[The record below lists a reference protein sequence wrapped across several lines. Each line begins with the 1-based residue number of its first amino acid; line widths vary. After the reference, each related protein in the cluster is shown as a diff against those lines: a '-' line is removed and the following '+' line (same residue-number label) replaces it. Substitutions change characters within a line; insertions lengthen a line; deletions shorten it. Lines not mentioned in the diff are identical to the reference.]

1 MPVISAILIPWDMVA
16 EHGLAS
22 IFLYVSRDIS
32 ILSAICACV
41 NPAIWRACFTEYLI
55 VSPPFCHHYSLLN
68 VDCQELF
75 VDFFHFHVAIFLLS
89 VYTSVKSAEVKPMSI
104 GENIKKLRESHG
116 LTQSQLG
123 DIAGVSDK
131 AVSTWESGL
140 REPRM
145 GAVEKIAQHFGL
157 SKSDLLFGNDDNFHR
172 LSGGWGSSSYL
183 VDALLENPPSSNV
196 VAPLID
202 YYSKKAPSL
211 SDEAMKIAKDYS
223 DLDSWGK
230 SAVRE
235 VLNIEKQRCEDEDRF
250 INDTQFNNFEPK
262 VINRYLEPSAAGIA
276 APVEGK
282 DFEPYELGPDDPQGA
297 AYAIRVQGDSM
308 EPDFPDGSTV
318 FVNHDAIVNGDI
330 GVFCVDGGTVIKQY
344 YRDPFG
350 MTYLFSLNRKRAD
363 ADVPIYPSSSQTL
376 VCQGRVITR
385 HRYPIPPLA
394 R

>member
-1 MPVISAILIPWDMVA
+1 MWNDELKLMKKRSGLTTYEIAEQSGIPEPTLEKLFAGATKEPKLETMRQLV
-16 EHGLAS
+16 H
-22 IFLYVSRDIS
+22 FLG
-32 ILSAICACV
+32 
-41 NPAIWRACFTEYLI
+41 
-55 VSPPFCHHYSLLN
+55 YSLDDLYSPN
-68 VDCQELF
+68 L
-75 VDFFHFHVAIFLLS
+75 
-89 VYTSVKSAEVKPMSI
+89 TSTK
-104 GENIKKLRESHG
+104 N
-116 LTQSQLG
+116 
-123 DIAGVSDK
+123 
-131 AVSTWESGL
+131 
-140 REPRM
+140 
-145 GAVEKIAQHFGL
+145 
-157 SKSDLLFGNDDNFHR
+157 
-172 LSGGWGSSSYL
+172 
-183 VDALLENPPSSNV
+183 
-196 VAPLID
+196 
-202 YYSKKAPSL
+202 KKAPSL

-250 INDTQFNNFEPK
+250 INDTRFNNFEPK

-363 ADVPIYPSSSQTL
+363 ADVPIYPSSGQTL

>member
-1 MPVISAILIPWDMVA
+1 MPTEKPRVTITMSKDQLDKIDNYRFDEKMKNQTQAILSLIELGFA
-16 EHGLAS
+16 E
-22 IFLYVSRDIS
+22 
-32 ILSAICACV
+32 LS
-41 NPAIWRACFTEYLI
+41 
-55 VSPPFCHHYSLLN
+55 
-68 VDCQELF
+68 
-75 VDFFHFHVAIFLLS
+75 
-89 VYTSVKSAEVKPMSI
+89 
-104 GENIKKLRESHG
+104 
-116 LTQSQLG
+116 
-123 DIAGVSDK
+123 
-131 AVSTWESGL
+131 STNT
-140 REPRM
+140 
-145 GAVEKIAQHFGL
+145 A
-157 SKSDLLFGNDDNFHR
+157 
-172 LSGGWGSSSYL
+172 Y
-183 VDALLENPPSSNV
+183 
-196 VAPLID
+196 
-202 YYSKKAPSL
+202 KKAPSL

-282 DFEPYELGPDDPQGA
+282 DF
-297 AYAIRVQGDSM
+297 
-308 EPDFPDGSTV
+308 PDGSTV

-363 ADVPIYPSSSQTL
+363 ADVPIYPSSGQTL

>member
-1 MPVISAILIPWDMVA
+1 MPTEKPRVTITMSKDQLDKIDNYRFDEKMKNQTQAILSLIELGFA
-16 EHGLAS
+16 E
-22 IFLYVSRDIS
+22 
-32 ILSAICACV
+32 LSS
-41 NPAIWRACFTEYLI
+41 T
-55 VSPPFCHHYSLLN
+55 
-68 VDCQELF
+68 
-75 VDFFHFHVAIFLLS
+75 
-89 VYTSVKSAEVKPMSI
+89 
-104 GENIKKLRESHG
+104 NI
-116 LTQSQLG
+116 
-123 DIAGVSDK
+123 A
-131 AVSTWESGL
+131 
-140 REPRM
+140 
-145 GAVEKIAQHFGL
+145 
-157 SKSDLLFGNDDNFHR
+157 
-172 LSGGWGSSSYL
+172 Y
-183 VDALLENPPSSNV
+183 
-196 VAPLID
+196 
-202 YYSKKAPSL
+202 KKAPSL

-363 ADVPIYPSSSQTL
+363 ADVPIYPSSGQTL

>member
-1 MPVISAILIPWDMVA
+1 MEANEKIK
-16 EHGLAS
+16 
-22 IFLYVSRDIS
+22 
-32 ILSAICACV
+32 
-41 NPAIWRACFTEYLI
+41 
-55 VSPPFCHHYSLLN
+55 LLRS
-68 VDCQELF
+68 EL
-75 VDFFHFHVAIFLLS
+75 
-89 VYTSVKSAEVKPMSI
+89 
-104 GENIKKLRESHG
+104 G
-116 LTQSQLG
+116 LTLEDVGKAVGVGKSTVRKWETG
-123 DIAGVSDK
+123 DIANMRRDK
-131 AVSTWESGL
+131 IVKLARVLHTTPAYLLGYGD
-140 REPRM
+140 EPF
-145 GAVEKIAQHFGL
+145 EF
-157 SKSDLLFGNDDNFHR
+157 
-172 LSGGWGSSSYL
+172 
-183 VDALLENPPSSNV
+183 SNNE
-196 VAPLID
+196 
-202 YYSKKAPSL
+202 APSL

-262 VINRYLEPSAAGIA
+262 VINLYLEPSAAGIA

-363 ADVPIYPSSSQTL
+363 ADVPIYPSSGQTL

>member
-1 MPVISAILIPWDMVA
+1 MPTEKPRVTITMSKDQLDKIDNYRFDEKMKNQTQAILSLIELGFA
-16 EHGLAS
+16 E
-22 IFLYVSRDIS
+22 
-32 ILSAICACV
+32 LS
-41 NPAIWRACFTEYLI
+41 
-55 VSPPFCHHYSLLN
+55 
-68 VDCQELF
+68 
-75 VDFFHFHVAIFLLS
+75 
-89 VYTSVKSAEVKPMSI
+89 
-104 GENIKKLRESHG
+104 
-116 LTQSQLG
+116 
-123 DIAGVSDK
+123 
-131 AVSTWESGL
+131 STNT
-140 REPRM
+140 
-145 GAVEKIAQHFGL
+145 A
-157 SKSDLLFGNDDNFHR
+157 
-172 LSGGWGSSSYL
+172 Y
-183 VDALLENPPSSNV
+183 
-196 VAPLID
+196 
-202 YYSKKAPSL
+202 KKAPSL

-363 ADVPIYPSSSQTL
+363 ADVPIYPSSGQTL